1 MNELI
6 DVTYV
11 EPQTNYTLYLHFS
24 NGDQGPVSLAEHLNF
39 VGYFAPL
46 ASPEFFEE
54 VYLDHGTV
62 CWPGGIDLDPIV
74 VHAWAMDVLL
84 PLAGEPVLAHT

>member
-24 NGDQGPVSLAEHLNF
+24 NGDQGTVSLAEHLNF

-46 ASPEFFEE
+46 ASPEFF
-54 VYLDHGTV
+54 
-62 CWPGGIDLDPIV
+62 
-74 VHAWAMDVLL
+74 
-84 PLAGEPVLAHT
+84 

>member
-1 MNELI
+1 MNEMI

-11 EPQTNYTLYLHFS
+11 EPQANDTLFLRFS
-24 NGDQGPVSLAEHLNF
+24 NGDQGTVALAEHLNF

-62 CWPGGIDLDPIV
+62 CWPGGIDILF
-74 VHAWAMDVLL
+74 
-84 PLAGEPVLAHT
+84 